1 MPDSALIAKKY
12 SEHVEVDFEALAG
25 KFCRQRTKI
34 CRQEK
39 KFPGQQTGALQA
51 REYLLNRL
59 PGTFTGGV
67 LDLPARKLKSRACE
81 IHFAGSGFQS

>member
-1 MPDSALIAKKY
+1 MAINWY
-12 SEHVEVDFEALAG
+12 FQVLAR
-25 KFCRQRTKI
+25 KFCGQRTKI

-39 KFPGQQTGALQA
+39 YFSRQQTGALQA

-59 PGTFTGGV
+59 PGTFAGGV
-67 LDLPARKLKSRACE
+67 LDFPACKLKSRACE